1 MDTDKFDLS
10 TGRVGFT
17 LLSTEGRLHLSQL
30 SADGSP
36 WLHADRRSSLFAVT
50 IDGVRYDCSNL
61 HFDHVRDV
69 DGLRQGLHRRVF
81 LFHGSTFSVE
91 QHIQLYERSDL
102 IELWQ
107 TIRNETDKPIR
118 VGRMD
123 TISLN
128 IPAAEMELLS
138 FTGRWGSEFE
148 PQRHSLNK
156 EIILRADL
164 QSRSGRSSKGN
175 HPWFALSRR
184 DGQVI
189 SASVVWSGNWIFRF
203 EPLGRDGYQISGGL
217 NDWEFFKDLQP
228 GESMESPAVVLVLGQ
243 SLNGVSQ
250 QYARVGRAY
259 WYPRNELSAKLPV
272 EWNHWWPYEDAEIN
286 EDVFARNVAE
296 AEKMGFEVCTLDAGW
311 FGPADAGTFWEHY
324 RGDWHL
330 VNQDRFPSGIRAL
343 ADQVHARGMKFGIWC
358 EIEGLG
364 EKAQVAIDHPE
375 YVARRDGQRL
385 GYVCLGNS
393 AVQDWAYATLARL
406 ITEYSADWIKIDF
419 NLDPGAG
426 CNRTD
431 HGHGA
436 GDGLYE
442 HYLGYYRVMQR
453 IHQDFPHVVLEN
465 CSSGGLRIDLA
476 IMRYTFMTFLSDP
489 DWAVHD
495 LQIFWGAS
503 TMLAPD
509 VLLHWTF
516 SHWRNLNPP
525 PYQIFDPHDPDL
537 TMKKWD
543 YYSRISMLGL
553 YGLSQKLPDLP
564 EWMAQR
570 VVEQNAIYKDQV
582 RRFVKEADL
591 YRLTDQPRRSGIG
604 ERWAAFQYSLPDKS
618 EHLLFVFRLPGAPQE
633 RAIRLQDLEPDR
645 LYTVRGMEGEFE
657 REILGQTLM
666 DEGLHFD
673 ALREEDSALLK
684 LS

>member
-1 MDTDKFDLS
+1 MHTHTFDLS
-10 TGRVGFT
+10 NPQIELVLQGQ
-17 LLSTEGRLHLSQL
+17 EARLQPTRLAAAGVS
-30 SADGSP
+30 
-36 WLHADRRSSLFAVT
+36 WLHPDLISSLFSVT
-50 IDGVRYDCSNL
+50 IDGARWDLSNL
-61 HFDHVRDV
+61 PFEQAREENADDGIRHTVFTLRGPGFAV
-69 DGLRQGLHRRVF
+69 DEHILAYA
-81 LFHGSTFSVE
+81 GSS
-91 QHIQLYERSDL
+91 L
-102 IELWQ
+102 IEVWQ
-107 TIRNETDKPIR
+107 TIHNDGDAPIR
-118 VGRMD
+118 LERMD
-123 TISLN
+123 TLSLN
-128 IPAAEMELLS
+128 VPNPDMQLLS

-148 PQRHSLNK
+148 PQRYNLGK

-175 HPWFALSRR
+175 HPWFALTRR
-184 DGQVI
+184 DGHVL

-203 EPLGRDGYQISGGL
+203 EPLGRDGYRISGGL
-217 NDWEFFKDLQP
+217 NDWEFFKELQP
-228 GESMESPAVVLVLGQ
+228 GESLDSPAVVLALGEN
-243 SLNGVSQ
+243 LNQVSQ
-250 QYARVGRAY
+250 QYARVGRKH
-259 WYPRNELSAKLPV
+259 WYPRNEFSARAPV

-286 EDVFARNVAE
+286 EEVFAKNVIE
-296 AEKMGFEVCTLDAGW
+296 AERMGFEVCTLDAGW

-330 VNQDRFPSGIRAL
+330 VNQDRFPSGIRSL

-364 EKAQVAIDHPE
+364 EKAQVAVDHPD
-375 YVARRDGQRL
+375 YVAQRNGERL
-385 GYVCLGNS
+385 GYVCFGNP

-406 ITEYSADWIKIDF
+406 ITEYGADWIKVDF

-426 CNRTD
+426 CNRAD

-436 GDGLYE
+436 GDGLFE
-442 HYLGYYRVMQR
+442 HYQGYYRVMQR
-453 IHQDFPHVVLEN
+453 IRRDFPDVVLEN

-476 IMRYTFMTFLSDP
+476 IMRHTFMTFLSDP

-525 PYQIFDPHDPDL
+525 PYQIFNPHDPNL
-537 TMKKWD
+537 TVKKWD

-564 EWMAQR
+564 DWLRQR
-570 VVEQNAIYKDQV
+570 MVEQNAIYKDHV

-591 YRLTDQPRRSGIG
+591 YRLTDQPRRDGTG
-604 ERWAAFQYSLPDKS
+604 ERWPAFQYSLPDKT
-618 EHLLFVFRLPGAPQE
+618 EHLLFVFRLPGAPAE
-633 RAIRLQDLEPDR
+633 RSIRLQDLEPDR
-645 LYTVRGMEGEFE
+645 VYTVRGLEGEFE
-657 REILGQTLM
+657 RQVLGQTLM
-666 DEGLHFD
+666 EEGIPFATL
-673 ALREEDSALLK
+673 AEEESALLK

>member
-1 MDTDKFDLS
+1 MRAHTFDLS
-10 TGRVGFT
+10 NQQINFALHSEET
-17 LLSTEGRLHLSQL
+17 RLRLAQL
-30 SADGSP
+30 GAGDAS
-36 WLHADRRSSLFAVT
+36 WLHPHLRSSLFAVT
-50 IDGVRYDCSNL
+50 VDGVRWDASTL
-61 HFDHVRDV
+61 HFDHAHQDQAA
-69 DGLRQGLHRRVF
+69 DGIHQSTFV
-81 LFHGSTFSVE
+81 FHGPGFVVE
-91 QHIQLYERSDL
+91 QHIQVYAGSAL
-102 IELWQ
+102 IEVWQ
-107 TIRNETDKPIR
+107 TIRNDGGAQIR
-118 VGRMD
+118 IERMD

-128 IPAAEMELLS
+128 IPNAEMQLLS

-148 PQRHSLNK
+148 PQQSTLNK

-189 SASVVWSGNWIFRF
+189 SASVVWSGNWIFRI

-217 NDWEFFKDLQP
+217 NDWEFSKDLP
-228 GESMESPAVVLVLGQ
+228 TGASMASPAVVLVLGQ

-250 QYARVGRAY
+250 QYARVGRNY
-259 WYPRNELSAKLPV
+259 WYPRNEFSAKLPV

-330 VNQDRFPSGIRAL
+330 VNRDRFPSGIRAL

-364 EKAQVAIDHPE
+364 QKAQVAIDHPE
-375 YVARRDGQRL
+375 YVAQRDGERL
-385 GYVCLGNS
+385 GYVCFGNP

-406 ITEYSADWIKIDF
+406 ITEYNADWIKIDY
-419 NLDPGAG
+419 NLDAGAG

-436 GDGLYE
+436 GDGLFE
-442 HYLGYYRVMQR
+442 HYQGYYRVMGR
-453 IHQDFPHVVLEN
+453 IRQDFPHVILEN

-476 IMRYTFMTFLSDP
+476 IARYTFMAFLSDP

-525 PYQIFDPHDPDL
+525 PYQIFDPHDPNL
-537 TMKKWD
+537 TVKQWD

-553 YGLSQKLPDLP
+553 YGLSQRLPDLP
-564 EWMAQR
+564 DWLWQR
-570 VVEQNAIYKDQV
+570 AEQNNRIYKEQV

-591 YRLTDQPRRSGIG
+591 YRLTDQPRRNGMG
-604 ERWAAFQYSLPDKS
+604 ERWPAFQYSLPDKS
-618 EHLLFVFRLPGAPQE
+618 EHLLFVFRLPGAPAE
-633 RAIRLQDLEPDR
+633 RSIRLQNLEPTR
-645 LYTVRGMEGEFE
+645 TYTVRGLEGEFE
-657 REILGQTLM
+657 QTASGRTLM
-666 DEGLHFD
+666 EEGLHFD
-673 ALREEDSALLK
+673 TLGEEESSLLK
-684 LS
+684 IV